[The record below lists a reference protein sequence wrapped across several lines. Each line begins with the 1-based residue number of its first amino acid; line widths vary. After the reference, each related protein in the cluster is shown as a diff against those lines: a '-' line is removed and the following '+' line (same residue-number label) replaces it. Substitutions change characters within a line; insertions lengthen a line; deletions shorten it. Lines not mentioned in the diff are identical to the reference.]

1 MYSST
6 RRSTECFF
14 ITVVDV
20 EVDVQDPV
28 ELLPEGEYCQNDVV
42 DVAES
47 GRMISLRVVPAP
59 APIDGHPTPSGRQC
73 LGSCQRTTGD
83 PRDQGQHVVQQ
94 LTVVA
99 QSKGLIHFIF
109 VVTIVVFWRKMW
121 MPWLIS
127 LHNVCGTKLLKRS
140 PGRKLNPS
148 NFLYVLK
155 NV

>member
-1 MYSST
+1 MMN
-6 RRSTECFF
+6 
-14 ITVVDV
+14 VKVDV
-20 EVDVQDPV
+20 EDFV
-28 ELLPEGEYCQNDVV
+28 EAFPEGVDGKDNVV

-94 LTVVA
+94 LAVVA

-109 VVTIVVFWRKMW
+109 FVTIVVFWCKICTMS
-121 MPWLIS
+121 WLIS
-127 LHNVCGTKLLKRS
+127 LCVWKTKLL
-140 PGRKLNPS
+140 P
-148 NFLYVLK
+148 
-155 NV
+155 